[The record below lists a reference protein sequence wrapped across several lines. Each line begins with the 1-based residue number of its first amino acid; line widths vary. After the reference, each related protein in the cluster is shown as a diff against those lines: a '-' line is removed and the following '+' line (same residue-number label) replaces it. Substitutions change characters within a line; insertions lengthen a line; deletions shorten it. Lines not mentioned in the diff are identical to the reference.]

1 MPGVPEAFVLAS
13 SGGLTLTISPAEA
26 LAFFTEYLQKHCPMI
41 AVVLLA
47 EVKDTTQLL
56 DFLRFLHTDDAPS
69 AKQHCGNWPRQASD
83 N

>member
-1 MPGVPEAFVLAS
+1 
-13 SGGLTLTISPAEA
+13 
-26 LAFFTEYLQKHCPMI
+26 MI

-69 AKQHCGNWPRQASD
+69 AKQHCGSWPRQASD